1 MLRFLLH
8 LFFLFLLSF
17 FGLQLHGQE
26 VQGIVKD
33 QRSQLPVA
41 GVSLHLSGQKDTV
54 LTGADGRFQLRVAA
68 PGMYNLLLSCLGY
81 EPMLWPDI
89 WLLEGKTRELEI
101 ALQPLP
107 EALSSVTV
115 RSRRPSALAGGLVS
129 MHSFGRD
136 EISLNPGAQGD
147 IFRAIGMLP
156 GVSSSGGIYSAIA
169 VRGQG
174 VRDNVYMVDDIPVSE
189 VGHLEGNGF
198 FNDPNGGRFS
208 IFAPRVI
215 EKAVFSGGG
224 FGPEYGRRSASALS
238 LEIREGNRLNPLWD
252 GQLDLFGLT
261 LNYDGPLRFL
271 PRTSAFVSWR
281 VQHFWGLVNII
292 GLKDVG
298 MPRYADLVV
307 KTVTRIN
314 ERNRLTF
321 LAVQSPERYVRTVDY
336 VRFDTA
342 LNLLYTPD
350 FRRNK
355 NLAGLVL
362 RTQMGARSHWKNIVH
377 YTGYTSRVSVG
388 RAFPGYDSSAGRY
401 SRDIRAWKDG
411 LQTQDYREQRLG
423 FRSVAQGTGPQ
434 CIEWTLGVEGDML
447 RLFNRRRLLEPDTQY
462 LYTPRFAADTLQRFS
477 IATPDLGRADFD
489 HSAALFSAYLNL
501 RRVFWQR
508 LILQAGLRW
517 DYNGFSTRALVG
529 PRVSAA
535 YLAGRYS
542 SFSLALGHYAQDPVY
557 AELADQSGR
566 SLEMEQWRQ
575 AVFSY
580 RYQPAPGRRWMAE
593 AWYKEGH
600 DLLVRPVANQVFMR
614 NGGTGRAYG
623 FDLHFSQKL
632 IRRFHG
638 QAGYSFMRSIRND
651 GNNSADYPFAFDQ
664 PHQLNLL
671 LSYSSGRRWVLSG
684 KYRYATGKPTDLYTV
699 HRNVLNNPAQPRFSR
714 ELTQRNGGRLPDFSS
729 LDLRINYRF
738 NSGRRVFTAFMDIV
752 NVLNRRIANAEGF
765 NALSGRSYYEG
776 IAIFPS
782 GGLRFEW

>member
-1 MLRFLLH
+1 MRALFAILLVLWLALLFPQLLSSQQLQGTVRDQRTQQPVTGAL
-8 LFFLFLLSF
+8 LFF
-17 FGLQLHGQE
+17 
-26 VQGIVKD
+26 
-33 QRSQLPVA
+33 
-41 GVSLHLSGQKDTV
+41 SGSADTACTGPDGAYV
-54 LTGADGRFQLRVAA
+54 LKTPQS
-68 PGMYNLLLSCLGY
+68 GMYNLLVQCPGY
-81 EPMLWPDI
+81 EPLLRPDV
-89 WLLEGKTRELEI
+89 WLLPDKVL
-101 ALQPLP
+101 ALDLDLQPLP
-107 EALSSVTV
+107 EALASVTV

-271 PRTSAFVSWR
+271 PRTSAFVSGR

-321 LAVQSPERYVRTVDY
+321 LAVQSPERYVRSVDY

-355 NLAGLVL
+355 TLAGLVL
-362 RTQMGARSHWKNIVH
+362 RTQMGARSHWKNVLH

-434 CIEWTLGVEGDML
+434 RIEWILGVEGDML

-462 LYTPRFAADTLQRFS
+462 IYTPRFAGDTLQRFS

-489 HSAALFSAYLNL
+489 
-501 RRVFWQR
+501 
-508 LILQAGLRW
+508 
-517 DYNGFSTRALVG
+517 
-529 PRVSAA
+529 
-535 YLAGRYS
+535 
-542 SFSLALGHYAQDPVY
+542 
-557 AELADQSGR
+557 QSD
-566 SLEMEQWRQ
+566 S
-575 AVFSY
+575 
-580 RYQPAPGRRWMAE
+580 
-593 AWYKEGH
+593 
-600 DLLVRPVANQVFMR
+600 N
-614 NGGTGRAYG
+614 
-623 FDLHFSQKL
+623 HF
-632 IRRFHG
+632 I
-638 QAGYSFMRSIRND
+638 
-651 GNNSADYPFAFDQ
+651 
-664 PHQLNLL
+664 LL
-671 LSYSSGRRWVLSG
+671 LLLFGIFQIIFIKLF
-684 KYRYATGKPTDLYTV
+684 L
-699 HRNVLNNPAQPRFSR
+699 LLFLLLFLPAL
-714 ELTQRNGGRLPDFSS
+714 ERLFKK
-729 LDLRINYRF
+729 LENK
-738 NSGRRVFTAFMDIV
+738 G
-752 NVLNRRIANAEGF
+752 
-765 NALSGRSYYEG
+765 
-776 IAIFPS
+776 
-782 GGLRFEW
+782 